1 MYAQILE
8 HGSTDVNHKSK
19 PRTVGAIA
27 LYQADPISNS
37 WYFQSLATW
46 RRVHVAY
53 NHWTVLPIPSEVIAA
68 VEERAGREGQPDIHN
83 GCPVFTLSHNVH
95 VPTSD
100 DLSED
105 HDSDVESES
114 EDEDDDVTT
123 TTTHD
128 DVPFSLDLD
137 MDEDMPS
144 LVLNS
149 NDDLEERSDS
159 IDSEERGDTDAAN
172 EATDADD
179 SEERGEA
186 VVGDELRDTQHTSSE
201 ERDSTTIMSA
211 TRTTSVTMTPTL
223 TGPTMT
229 PPIPE
234 PMMTTKNTAAQK
246 QSTSKMIRSIQITTW
261 MRTEAF
267 DLRERGIM
275 IT

>member
-1 MYAQILE
+1 
-8 HGSTDVNHKSK
+8 
-19 PRTVGAIA
+19 
-27 LYQADPISNS
+27 
-37 WYFQSLATW
+37 
-46 RRVHVAY
+46 
-53 NHWTVLPIPSEVIAA
+53 
-68 VEERAGREGQPDIHN
+68 
-83 GCPVFTLSHNVH
+83 
-95 VPTSD
+95 
-100 DLSED
+100 
-105 HDSDVESES
+105 
-114 EDEDDDVTT
+114 
-123 TTTHD
+123 
-128 DVPFSLDLD
+128 